1 MHRRDFIRVLGGGAV
16 FAATGCA
23 PARSDPRAAWVNPGA
38 GETDI
43 RRKALSFAI
52 LAPNPHNMQPWIVDL
67 SVPDEITL
75 YIDRTRLLPVTDPFN
90 RQITIGCGA
99 FVELLVMALATQGRT
114 SDLVPFPEGEG
125 HPKLDDR
132 PLFRL
137 RVGPAEATDGPAV
150 FAHVLTRRT
159 NRGAFTEAP
168 VSPETLVKVTVSG
181 SSGPTALAL
190 AMASDG
196 PAPPEAYAPCE
207 GTIDPAR
214 VERLKALVYRSAEI
228 EAGTPAAHQESVE
241 RTFIGARDV
250 AKHPWGISLDQPVMT
265 AMNAVGILT
274 KAKMATPG
282 TTAFKESLKFLKTG
296 ADTSRGFIWIT
307 TFTNTRADQISA
319 GRGYVRA
326 NLEAAGL
333 GLAMHPWSQGL
344 QEYAS
349 QKPVY
354 DALHKEL
361 APQGGRIQMLARIG
375 YPKAEVP
382 PAPRR
387 GLAAQLRKT

>member
-1 MHRRDFIRVLGGGAV
+1 MHRRDFIRVLGGGAIL
-16 FAATGCA
+16 AAPVSCA
-23 PARSDPRAAWVNPGA
+23 PGAADPRAAWVNPGA
-38 GETDI
+38 GEKDV
-43 RRKALSFAI
+43 RRRALSFAI

-67 SVPDEITL
+67 SVPDVITL

-99 FVELLVMALATQGRT
+99 FLELLEMALAVQGRAA
-114 SDLVPFPEGEG
+114 DVALFPAGES
-125 HPKLDDR
+125 HPLLDDR

-137 RVGPAEATDGPAV
+137 LMRPAEVPGAPSV
-150 FAHVLTRRT
+150 FSQVLTRRT
-159 NRGAFTEAP
+159 HRGPYTEDP
-168 VSPETLVKVTVSG
+168 ISPETLAKVTATG
-181 SSGPTALAL
+181 SSPPLLTAFPDGLAP
-190 AMASDG
+190 
-196 PAPPEAYAPCE
+196 PAPYVRCD

-214 VERLKALVYRSAEI
+214 VERLKALVYRGAEI
-228 EAGTPAAHQESVE
+228 EANTPAAHKESVE
-241 RTFIGARDV
+241 RTFIGAGDV
-250 AKHPWGISLDQPVMT
+250 ARHPWGVSLDQPAMT
-265 AMNAVGILT
+265 ALNAVGILT

-296 ADTSRGFIWIT
+296 ADTARGFIWIT
-307 TFTNTRADQISA
+307 TAGNTRADQIEA

-344 QEYAS
+344 QEYAT
-349 QKPVY
+349 QKPVF

-361 APQGGRIQMLARIG
+361 APEGGRVQMLARVG
-375 YPKAEVP
+375 YPKSEIP

-387 GLAAQLRKT
+387 GLAAQVRSV